1 MSEHKNIEE
10 IIFQEPRKTF
20 MEILKVNQREV
31 PFANVLAYFFRP
43 NEKHGLGDL
52 FIQSLLNTNCQE
64 LDKEKSIDKK
74 LLLENHF
81 FSTSSK
87 NRIDRKV
94 DFKDVKVEYPTI
106 AKNRIDI
113 VIKTNDFVI
122 AIEFKINH
130 DLNNPLEDYVETIY
144 NDFPDKKCYFV
155 VLTPFRK
162 EASGNALTYINS
174 NKIQFK
180 QVILRHFFENIQQNL
195 PIDFSLKLDNQ
206 YFNDFI
212 QTVKNRTIKS
222 KRILLF
228 KELNKKI
235 PELKYNSKKHNGFFE
250 IQKKDFILKIRIIEN
265 SWQFEKWID
274 NKRQAESE
282 ILKTDTTFESLVT
295 KIKEF

>member
-1 MSEHKNIEE
+1 MSEQINIEE
-10 IIFQEPRKTF
+10 IIFQAPRKTF

-64 LDKEKSIDKK
+64 LDKKKSITKK
-74 LLLENHF
+74 LLRENAF
-81 FSTSSK
+81 TPNLSK
-87 NRIDRKV
+87 KRIVRIIN
-94 DFKDVKVEYPTI
+94 FNDVKVEYPTI

-180 QVILRHFFENIQQNL
+180 QVILRHFFENIHQNL

-212 QTVKNRTIKS
+212 QTVKNRTIKHQ
-222 KRILLF
+222 RILLF

-250 IQKKDFILKIRIIEN
+250 IQKKDFVLKIRIIE
-265 SWQFEKWID
+265 SGWQFEKWID
-274 NKRQAESE
+274 NKRQTESE
-282 ILKTDTTFESLVT
+282 ILNTYTNFEILVT
-295 KIKEF
+295 KIMAF